1 MLTGKVK
8 SYSEQR
14 GFGFITTSDGED
26 IFVYYTGII
35 GEGEG
40 FRKLEAGQT
49 VQFVI
54 VQGIRGPQAA
64 KVTPVKMGSAEE
76 A

>member
-14 GFGFITTSDGED
+14 GFGFITSPEDGD

-35 GEGEG
+35 GDG
-40 FRKLEAGQT
+40 FKKLEVGQT

-54 VQGIRGPQAA
+54 VQGKRGPQAA
-64 KVTPVKMGSAEE
+64 KVTPVDEGTTEGA
-76 A
+76 

>member
-14 GFGFITTSDGED
+14 GFGFITTPDDGD
-26 IFVYYTGII
+26 VFVYYKGIL
-35 GEGEG
+35 GDG
-40 FRKLEAGQT
+40 FRKLEPGQT

-54 VQGIRGPQAA
+54 VPGKQGPQAA
-64 KVTPVKMGSAEE
+64 KVTPVTPDATEE

>member
-14 GFGFITTSDGED
+14 GFGFITTPDKEE

-35 GEGEG
+35 GEG
-40 FRKLEAGQT
+40 FRKLEPGQE

-54 VQGIRGPQAA
+54 VQGKRGPQAA
-64 KVTPVKMGSAEE
+64 KVMPVDQATDQE

>member
-8 SYSEQR
+8 SYNEKR
-14 GFGFITTSDGED
+14 GFGFITTPADGD
-26 IFVYYTGII
+26 VFVYYTGII
-35 GEGEG
+35 GEG

-54 VQGIRGPQAA
+54 VQGMRGPQAA
-64 KVTPVKMGSAEE
+64 KVTPVVTASTEE
-76 A
+76 D

>member
-1 MLTGKVK
+1 MLTGTVK

-14 GFGFITTSDGED
+14 GFGFITTPADGD
-26 IFVYYTGII
+26 VFVYYTAIL
-35 GEGEG
+35 GEG
-40 FRKLEAGQT
+40 FRKLVAGQT

-54 VQGIRGPQAA
+54 VQGQRGPQAA
-64 KVTPVKMGSAEE
+64 KVTPVITDRDEE

>member
-8 SYSEQR
+8 SYNEQR
-14 GFGFITTSDGED
+14 GFGFITTPADGD
-26 IFVYYTGII
+26 VFVYYTGIL
-35 GEGEG
+35 GDG

-54 VQGIRGPQAA
+54 VQGQRGPQSA
-64 KVTPVKMGSAEE
+64 KVTPVDDTTNEE

>member
-8 SYSEQR
+8 SYNEQR
-14 GFGFITTSDGED
+14 GFGFITPPADGD
-26 IFVYYTGII
+26 VFVYYTGII
-35 GEGEG
+35 GEG

-54 VQGIRGPQAA
+54 VQGMRGPQAA
-64 KVTPVKMGSAEE
+64 KVTPVVTASTEE
-76 A
+76 D

>member
-8 SYSEQR
+8 SYNEQR
-14 GFGFITTSDGED
+14 GFGFITTPEDGD
-26 IFVYYTGII
+26 IFVYYTGIV

-54 VQGIRGPQAA
+54 VEGKRGPQAA
-64 KVTPVKMGSAEE
+64 KVTPVVTGSTEE
-76 A
+76 V

>member
-8 SYSEQR
+8 SYSEER
-14 GFGFITTSDGED
+14 GFGFITTPADGD

-35 GEGEG
+35 GDG
-40 FRKLEAGQT
+40 FKKLEVGQT

-54 VQGIRGPQAA
+54 VQGMRGPQAA
-64 KVTPVKMGSAEE
+64 KVTPVVTGNTEE
-76 A
+76 D

>member
-8 SYSEQR
+8 SYNEQR
-14 GFGFITTSDGED
+14 GFGFITHPADGD
-26 IFVYYTGII
+26 VFVYYTGII
-35 GEGEG
+35 GEG

-54 VQGIRGPQAA
+54 VQGMRGPQAA
-64 KVTPVKMGSAEE
+64 KVTPVVTASTEE
-76 A
+76 D

>member
-8 SYSEQR
+8 SYNEQR
-14 GFGFITTSDGED
+14 GFGFITTLADGD
-26 IFVYYTGII
+26 VFVYYTGII
-35 GEGEG
+35 GEG

-54 VQGIRGPQAA
+54 VQGMRGPQAA
-64 KVTPVKMGSAEE
+64 KVTPVVTASTEE
-76 A
+76 D

>member
-14 GFGFITTSDGED
+14 GFGFITTPADGD
-26 IFVYYTGII
+26 VFVYYTAIV
-35 GEGEG
+35 GEG
-40 FRKLEAGQT
+40 FKKLEVGQT
-49 VQFVI
+49 VQFEI
-54 VQGIRGPQAA
+54 VQGMRGLQAA
-64 KVTPVKMGSAEE
+64 KVTPVVTGSSEE

>member
-14 GFGFITTSDGED
+14 GFGFITSESDGEV
-26 IFVYYTGII
+26 FVYYTGIL
-35 GEGEG
+35 GDG
-40 FRKLEAGQT
+40 FRKLEAGQE

-54 VQGIRGPQAA
+54 VQGKRGPQAA
-64 KVTPVKMGSAEE
+64 KVAPVETTTDQE